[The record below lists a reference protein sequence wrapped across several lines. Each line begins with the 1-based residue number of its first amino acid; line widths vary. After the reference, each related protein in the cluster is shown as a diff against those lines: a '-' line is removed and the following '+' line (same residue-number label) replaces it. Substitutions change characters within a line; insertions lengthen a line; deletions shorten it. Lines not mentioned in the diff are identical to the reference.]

1 MLGAELIVLPE
12 SAASPCGHGGKRLEN
27 ENFLLMDWN
36 LTISKM
42 GFVPLDLI
50 EFLVLD

>member
-12 SAASPCGHGGKRLEN
+12 SAATPCGQGGKRLEN
-27 ENFLLMDWN
+27 GNFLLMDWN